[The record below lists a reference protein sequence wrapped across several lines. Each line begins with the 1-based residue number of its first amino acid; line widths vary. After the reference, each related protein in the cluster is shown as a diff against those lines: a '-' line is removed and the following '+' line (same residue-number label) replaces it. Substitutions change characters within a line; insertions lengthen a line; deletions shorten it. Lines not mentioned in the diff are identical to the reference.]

1 MVLGLLKSVD
11 WEAVVSALLME
22 RRVQVLEFEVAEL
35 REETDSL
42 RVELSRIRRS
52 LAGLRAGEASRV
64 TGSSHY
70 NREVADGYS
79 EDSYSV
85 VDSVNVRP
93 RDLPGAAPVTPTSAA
108 PSPLPVSAV
117 PTQETDFP
125 IPPPTAGPLT
135 WRQREDIADRVGE
148 FLARCVSGVHR
159 GRSGRDANP
168 LQSRRWIVVRD
179 FSGQIYTPVRMFSSW
194 SSCKNLCKRGSD
206 PGSSIFVG
214 FLSER
219 ECKRAVDTAG
229 LVGVACRGLNHDF
242 ILAAPCCEWWLS
254 LHL

>member
-1 MVLGLLKSVD
+1 
-11 WEAVVSALLME
+11 ME

-42 RVELSRIRRS
+42 RVELSRIRRP
-52 LAGLRAGEASRV
+52 LAGLRAGEASRIA
-64 TGSSHY
+64 GSSQHS
-70 NREVADGYS
+70 REVVDDYS

-85 VDSVNVRP
+85 VDSVNLRP

-108 PSPLPVSAV
+108 PSPSPATTV

-125 IPPPTAGPLT
+125 TPAPTSGPLT

-148 FLARCVSGVHR
+148 FLARCVAGTHR
-159 GRSGRDANP
+159 GPSGRDANP

-179 FSGQIYTPVRMFSSW
+179 FTGQIYTPVRVFSSW

-214 FLSER
+214 FPSER
-219 ECKRAVDTAG
+219 ECKRAISTAG
-229 LVGVACRGLNHDF
+229 LVWPAV
-242 ILAAPCCEWWLS
+242 IEP
-254 LHL
+254 

>member
-22 RRVQVLEFEVAEL
+22 WRVQVLEFEVAEL

-93 RDLPGAAPVTPTSAA
+93 RDLPGAAPVP
-108 PSPLPVSAV
+108 PVLCR
-117 PTQETDFP
+117 F
-125 IPPPTAGPLT
+125 
-135 WRQREDIADRVGE
+135 
-148 FLARCVSGVHR
+148 
-159 GRSGRDANP
+159 
-168 LQSRRWIVVRD
+168 RR
-179 FSGQIYTPVRMFSSW
+179 FQH
-194 SSCKNLCKRGSD
+194 KRLIS
-206 PGSSIFVG
+206 
-214 FLSER
+214 LS
-219 ECKRAVDTAG
+219 
-229 LVGVACRGLNHDF
+229 
-242 ILAAPCCEWWLS
+242 
-254 LHL
+254 HLLLLDL